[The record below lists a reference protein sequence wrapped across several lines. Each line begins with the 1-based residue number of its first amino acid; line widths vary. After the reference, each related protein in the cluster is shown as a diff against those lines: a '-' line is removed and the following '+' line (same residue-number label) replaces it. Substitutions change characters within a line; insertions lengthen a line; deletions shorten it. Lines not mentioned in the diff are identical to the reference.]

1 MVPKYAPGDKIPG
14 TPYVVSYTIG
24 RGGGGAVLAVRDEH
38 LDVLRAV
45 KLLEVEPRLG
55 ERREDAVRALL
66 REAVVVAKLHKSCRE
81 HIVEVLFVGQ
91 TADSH
96 SVPYI
101 VMELIDGAP
110 LRDLL
115 KRRGGKLEPIHA
127 RQVGIDVLAALAAA
141 HDQGVVH
148 RDLKP
153 ANIMCEVLDQN
164 RVRMKVIDFGIAGG
178 VNQRTKRVAGTFRY
192 AAPEQIH
199 IQGPSPLLAQTD
211 LYSLGCILYE
221 CLAGQGPFDAD
232 CKTNEHYV
240 TAHLTREPPP
250 ISKLV
255 PRIPRAFDDF
265 FASMLAK
272 DPARRPASARA
283 CAAQLMDLPWNESA
297 EGDATATEEM
307 LEAAIQSVV
316 RNHEEKRGAVDPQHA
331 PTARPAQQTLAS
343 PGNPALRAGA
353 PSTAPQDP
361 PAFSGKGGTVRVPSL
376 ATASTVLDP
385 AVATRT
391 SAPHAAPAAGR
402 GGTLP
407 MSSLRAPTHGM
418 IPTDENSFWGG
429 PVPAPHDMDGKD
441 PSTFGPVARTFGKIS
456 PSARWIAGLAVAA
469 SAAILF
475 VALGVW
481 LAHKHDALATAASAQ
496 ASAPLDSTD
505 APIVATTAPAVTTT
519 PSEGAAIESA
529 AATIG
534 SAAPAESASAP
545 ASASTSLTKP
555 SSPTRAHTA
564 GSSSHT
570 PDFLPPAGTATA
582 TTTRKLPGS
591 GL

>member
-1 MVPKYAPGDKIPG
+1 MVPKYAPGEKIPG
-14 TPYVVSYTIG
+14 TPFVVSYTIG

-38 LDVLRAV
+38 LDVLRAI

-55 ERREDAVRALL
+55 ERREDAVKALL
-66 REAVVVAKLHKSCRE
+66 KEAVVIAKLHKACRE

-96 SVPYI
+96 AVPYI

-115 KRRGGKLEPIHA
+115 KRRGGRLEPIHA

-178 VNQRTKRVAGTFRY
+178 LNQRTKRVAGTFRY

-199 IQGPSPLLAQTD
+199 IQGPSPLMAQTD

-232 CKTNEHYV
+232 CKTNEHFV
-240 TAHLTREPPP
+240 AAHLTREAPS
-250 ISKLV
+250 ISSFV
-255 PRIPRAFDDF
+255 PRIPRAFDAF

-272 DPARRPASARA
+272 DPARRPATARA
-283 CAAQLMDLPWNESA
+283 CAAQLMDLPWGES
-297 EGDATATEEM
+297 GDVEATRTDEM

-316 RNHEEKRGAVDPQHA
+316 RGHEQKRGEASPQQA
-331 PTARPAQQTLAS
+331 PTARPVQKTLAS
-343 PGNPALRAGA
+343 PGAASSAVAPGAAPGA
-353 PSTAPQDP
+353 PSTAPQHA
-361 PAFSGKGGTVRVPSL
+361 PAFSGKGGTVRVPQSM
-376 ATASTVLDP
+376 AMASTMLDQ
-385 AVATRT
+385 AAATRT

-407 MSSLRAPTHGM
+407 MSSLQVPPPGSLP
-418 IPTDENSFWGG
+418 IVESPYWGNASQG
-429 PVPAPHDMDGKD
+429 PHDLDGKD
-441 PSTFGPVARTFGKIS
+441 SSTFGPVAQTFGKIS
-456 PSARWIAGLAVAA
+456 PSARWIAGVAVAA

-481 LAHKHDALATAASAQ
+481 LAHRHDALATAASNSNA
-496 ASAPLDSTD
+496 ASPPVTTS
-505 APIVATTAPAVTTT
+505 PVATAPA
-519 PSEGAAIESA
+519 ASA
-529 AATIG
+529 AASALIASATPAV
-534 SAAPAESASAP
+534 SAAPSASAESSSTKTTSP
-545 ASASTSLTKP
+545 ARTHATSTVHADF
-555 SSPTRAHTA
+555 SPT
-564 GSSSHT
+564 GDT
-570 PDFLPPAGTATA
+570 PTA